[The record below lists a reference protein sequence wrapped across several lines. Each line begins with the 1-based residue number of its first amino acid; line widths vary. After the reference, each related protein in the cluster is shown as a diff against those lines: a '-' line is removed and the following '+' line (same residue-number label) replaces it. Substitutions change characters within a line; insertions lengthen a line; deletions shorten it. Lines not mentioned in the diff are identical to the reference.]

1 MTGVEVGGVE
11 MAVQLLGGPDIDQG
25 ETITAVGVL
34 RVVNAPATVVNGMQ
48 VLAAT
53 SVVVIGVRVK

>member
-1 MTGVEVGGVE
+1 